1 VKTLLVLAQHP
12 ELVEAIRT
20 GLNPEDFRIIHRL
33 TVEEA
38 EPLLAG
44 GLADACILDA
54 ELEGVQA
61 VWAIEKLLRRG
72 LRCPLVVYSGVK
84 AADWEEEAY
93 LRGAAQ
99 VLSKPVRGRLLS
111 TVLERLLA
119 RAPQSRPASPTP
131 RPAEPGPSDLSDRTG
146 EGPVSLQALQILRDF
161 SDVLSHSLCAEGLIR
176 QFLLLLRKVLGINRA
191 TVFLVQPPLAFAAS
205 HAPAGSTRLRSACS
219 IGLLHGSLE
228 HIELSLDAGIGAF
241 AARHG
246 RILRRN
252 GAEAGGD
259 EQVEKEFELL
269 GGQVAV
275 PVLDRETLVGIAV
288 FDGRV
293 TGELLSNSELEWVFH
308 LLEQVGLAVRNI
320 WLHDQLSANHETMAN
335 VLRQL
340 GSACIVVAQD
350 LSLLHANK
358 SARHH
363 FRRAGR
369 RGEDLEFSDLPH
381 ALGGKIY
388 QVLKSGAAI
397 APFRYQPDDGSGSVY
412 SVTVVPFQKQGSALP
427 ESALLIAEDQT
438 QREQIQRLEIETAN
452 LRLVKTM
459 AERLAHEIGNSL
471 VPLSTHQQLLAR
483 KYDDPEFR
491 ASLEVALT
499 DGVKR
504 ISRLI
509 DQMRFLARDAAVTRE
524 TFPLS
529 PLVEEAYQEAVK
541 YQAVKSA
548 QLKYNSPSQPVTMA
562 GDRASLKHALAEVM
576 LNALQ
581 ANPAS
586 SKIVVRMQSET
597 DSAGMD
603 WVHIE
608 VQDNGSGFSP
618 EIAGKVPEP
627 FFTTRNVGM
636 GLGLTVT
643 RKIVETH
650 RGRVEIAPTVEGQAG
665 LVRISLPV
673 NAP

>member
-1 VKTLLVLAQHP
+1 M
-12 ELVEAIRT
+12 
-20 GLNPEDFRIIHRL
+20 
-33 TVEEA
+33 
-38 EPLLAG
+38 LAG
-44 GLADACILDA
+44 GLIDACLLDA
-54 ELEGVQA
+54 ELDGVQTIW
-61 VWAIEKLLRRG
+61 VIEKLLRRG
-72 LRCPLVVYSGVK
+72 LRCPLVVYTGQK
-84 AADWEEEAY
+84 APEWEEEAFV
-93 LRGAAQ
+93 RGVAQ
-99 VLSKPVRGRLLS
+99 VLSKPVRGRLLTS
-111 TVLERLLA
+111 VLEKLLTHE
-119 RAPQSRPASPTP
+119 PRPRSASPVIN
-131 RPAEPGPSDLSDRTG
+131 RPVERRLPEAGDRGETGPGSF
-146 EGPVSLQALQILRDF
+146 EALQILRDF
-161 SDVLSHSLCAEGLIR
+161 SGILSHSLCAEALIR

-191 TVFLVQPPLAFAAS
+191 TVFLRQPLLAFATS
-205 HAPAGSTRLRSACS
+205 HVPAESLRLRSACS

-228 HIELSLDAGIGAF
+228 HIELSLDSGIGAF

-246 RILRRN
+246 RILRRES
-252 GAEAGGD
+252 AEATAD
-259 EQVEKEFELL
+259 EQIEKEFELL

-275 PVLDRETLVGIAV
+275 PVLDRETLIGVAV
-288 FDGRV
+288 FDARV
-293 TGELLSNSELEWVFH
+293 TGESLANAELEWVFH

-340 GSACIVVAQD
+340 GSACIVVGQD
-350 LSLLHANK
+350 LTVLHANK
-358 SARHH
+358 SARQH
-363 FRRAGR
+363 FSRSSR

-381 ALGGKIY
+381 GLGSKIY
-388 QVLKSGAAI
+388 QVLKTGAAI
-397 APFRYQPDDGSGSVY
+397 APFRYQPDDTASSVY
-412 SVTVVPFQKQGSALP
+412 SVTIVPFQKQGSALP
-427 ESALLIAEDQT
+427 ESALLVAEDQT
-438 QREQIQRLEIETAN
+438 QREQVQRLEIETAN

-471 VPLSTHQQLLAR
+471 VPLSTHQQLLAK
-483 KYDDPEFR
+483 KYEDPEFR

-509 DQMRFLARDAAVTRE
+509 DQMRFLARDTTATRE

-529 PLVEEAYQEAVK
+529 PLVEEAYQEAIK
-541 YQAVKSA
+541 YQSVKSG

-586 SKIVVRMQSET
+586 SKIIVRMQSET
-597 DSAGMD
+597 DNAGME

-608 VQDNGSGFSP
+608 VQDNGTGFTP
-618 EIAGKVPEP
+618 EVARKVPEP

-650 RGRVEIAPTVEGQAG
+650 HGRVEIAPSAEGQSG
-665 LVRISLPV
+665 MVRISLPV